1 MQNFSKLHSE
11 LRSLVQKNSNDITE
25 VTEEDINA
33 LLLLE
38 EISDLQVWLD
48 TMLKLYIYINVSAVI
63 TQTKDISDY
72 KS

>member
-1 MQNFSKLHSE
+1 MQKS
-11 LRSLVQKNSNDITE
+11 SNDITE

>member
-1 MQNFSKLHSE
+1 M
-11 LRSLVQKNSNDITE
+11 QKNSNDITE

>member
-11 LRSLVQKNSNDITE
+11 LKSLVQKNSNDITE